1 MKVLRAGALGVLSQA
16 FIPDLLLPLDRS
28 VNKQGNP
35 ALSSQVIPLV
45 LAEKADALSN
55 ARTSARSRVRA
66 AMQFLLDART
76 QRGHTGQRKFT
87 IRLLDCGATRMTRT
101 LLIDTDTASDDAPY
115 SESIRRLNAQEPP

>member
-55 ARTSARSRVRA
+55 AEIPRAEQSSRALHSFFWMRERKGFTLGGARFDSSLVA
-66 AMQFLLDART
+66 LP
-76 QRGHTGQRKFT
+76 G
-87 IRLLDCGATRMTRT
+87 
-101 LLIDTDTASDDAPY
+101 
-115 SESIRRLNAQEPP
+115 

>member
-55 ARTSARSRVRA
+55 AESLRAEQSSRALHNVHEGCQPAFRVGTTKGTLSVPDRSK
-66 AMQFLLDART
+66 
-76 QRGHTGQRKFT
+76 H
-87 IRLLDCGATRMTRT
+87 
-101 LLIDTDTASDDAPY
+101 Y
-115 SESIRRLNAQEPP
+115 

>member
-16 FIPDLLLPLDRS
+16 FIPDLLIPLDRS

-55 ARTSARSRVRA
+55 AESLRAEQSSRRYAVSSGCEDAKRSHWA
-66 AMQFLLDART
+66 AQIHHPT
-76 QRGHTGQRKFT
+76 P
-87 IRLLDCGATRMTRT
+87 RLWRHPD
-101 LLIDTDTASDDAPY
+101 DSNASH
-115 SESIRRLNAQEPP
+115 